1 MKRFMRLGLA
11 VVAISMAICSVTAQA
26 ADDRL
31 VVHEWGTF
39 TALQDDT
46 GRSLTGINIDDEP
59 VPKFVHNLAPF
70 LHNHAVLSNHHWEY
84 RMKGA
89 PRRHPQVALRLETPV
104 IYFYPPKDQVTPFL
118 LNVNVQF
125 RGGWLTEFYPDAK
138 ATVPGMNNRGFD
150 FGQLNSDTVGQLA
163 WNDLKVGTSADGP
176 KTDEHVW
183 VAPRKVDAVPVT
195 TPKGESEK
203 YLFYRGVGNQQAPLR
218 LVQGKS
224 RGKAEVYSNFEGVI
238 PRDKS
243 VPMRHVWL
251 VDVTAKNVYF
261 KSIPSFDAFG
271 DPNRRATEISLDFH
285 KSEEGL
291 DSLKAQ
297 MHAALTQE
305 GLYSDEATA
314 MLETWNRAYF
324 KSPGMRLFFTV
335 PREWTDYYL
344 PLSLSQ
350 PADVSRVMVA
360 RIELI
365 THEQRALLDKLRVT
379 ANSTSKWI
387 EEMPESDAKQ
397 RFLAGRSDYGDLGK
411 SVPPDYQ
418 MYLALGRF
426 RNALVLAE
434 ERRNPSQNL
443 TKFINTYGLHPFR
456 VPEAKKPE
464 NAGGSA
470 PTGTTGG

>member
-1 MKRFMRLGLA
+1 MKRFIQLGLA
-11 VVAISMAICSVTAQA
+11 IAAVAISATAPARA
-26 ADDRL
+26 ANDRL

-46 GRSLTGINIDDEP
+46 GRGLTGINIDDEP

-70 LHNHAVLSNHHWEY
+70 LHNHAVLSNLHWEY

-104 IYFYPPKDQVTPFL
+104 IYFYPPKDQTTPFL
-118 LNVNVQF
+118 VNVNVQF

-138 ATVPGMNNRGFD
+138 ASVPGMNDRGFD
-150 FGQLNSDTVGQLA
+150 FGQLNGDTIGQLS
-163 WNDLKVGTSADGP
+163 WNDLRVGTTAEGP

-183 VAPRKVDAVPVT
+183 TAPRKVDAVPVT
-195 TPKGESEK
+195 TPKGESDK

-218 LVQGKS
+218 LVRGKS
-224 RGKAEVYSNFEGVI
+224 RGDVEVYSNFEGVI

-243 VPMRHVWL
+243 APIRHAWL
-251 VDVTAKNVYF
+251 VDIGAKYVQF
-261 KSIPSFDAFG
+261 KEVGPFDAHS
-271 DPNRRATEISLDFH
+271 DPNKPSTKSRVDFH
-285 KSEEGL
+285 KAQLGI
-291 DSLKAQ
+291 DTLKAL
-297 MHAALTQE
+297 MHAALVQE

-314 MLETWNRAYF
+314 MLSTWDRAYF

-350 PADVSRVMVA
+350 PADVSRVMIA
-360 RIELI
+360 RIELV
-365 THEQRALLDKLRVT
+365 TDEQRALLDQMRVT
-379 ANSTSKWI
+379 ANSTAKWI
-387 EEMPESDAKQ
+387 EELPEGDSKQ
-397 RFLAGRSDYGDLGK
+397 RFLAGRSDFGDLGK

-456 VPEAKKPE
+456 APEEKKPDG
-464 NAGGSA
+464 AGVSA
-470 PTGTTGG
+470 QTGRTGG